1 MESIWELLK
10 EKPENKPKNQDTCCY
25 CSGMFKLSEEGFFIC
40 SNKKCG
46 IVRDHTIDNTPEWS
60 FYDGDSF
67 TTNPIRCGPPINKL
81 LEESSIGCK
90 ILCSG
95 KTSSEMRKIARFADW
110 SMPYKEKTRYD
121 DFMYIERMALNAHIH
136 QMIVRQAFEHY
147 TKISERQSFRGLNR
161 DGIIAAS
168 IYIACRI
175 ENFPRTPKEI
185 AKIFQLDT
193 TSATKGCKNAMTIL
207 NEIEQEMP
215 SESRTIYANTNPLDF
230 IDRYCS
236 HLQINEDF
244 TKLAKFMAIQ
254 IDKKNLI
261 PENTPQSIAAGI
273 IYVISQE
280 FKLDISDQRIK
291 TISDTSEVTII
302 KCYRKI
308 DTLKKTLIPL
318 NMYEKY
324 KINV

>member
-1 MESIWELLK
+1 MDSIWKLLK
-10 EKPENKPKNQDTCCY
+10 EQPEPPKNVQDTCSY
-25 CSGMFKLSEEGFFIC
+25 CQSVFRLSEDGFFIC
-40 SNKKCG
+40 SNSKG
-46 IVRDHTIDNTPEWS
+46 SIMVDHTIDTNPEWS

-67 TTNPIRCGPPINKL
+67 TSNPIRCGPPINKL

-95 KTSSEMRKIARFADW
+95 KTTSEMRKIARFADW

-121 DFMYIERMALNAHIH
+121 DFMYIERMALNSYIP
-136 QMIVRQAFEHY
+136 QMIIRQAFEFY
-147 TKISERQSFRGLNR
+147 TRISERQSFRGLNR

-207 NEIEQEMP
+207 NEIEQELP
-215 SESRTIYANTNPLDF
+215 SECRTTYANTNPLAF

-236 HLQINEDF
+236 HLCMDEKF

-254 IDKKNLI
+254 IEKKNII

-273 IYVISQE
+273 VYVISQE
-280 FKLDISDQRIK
+280 FHLGISQKQIQS
-291 TISDTSEVTII
+291 ISDTSEVTIT

-308 DTLKKTLIPL
+308 DAIKETLIPL
-318 NMYEKY
+318 NFY
-324 KINV
+324 K